1 MMFLVLPKKY
11 AAYNLKK
18 PNEKFFLPYVLEE
31 ISGLGYV
38 EDGLLAC
45 VQDEDGKVFLFDYK
59 DKKITRSIK
68 FWKQGDFEGVE
79 VINNVAYVIKSNGDL
94 YYFNLNTDDRE
105 LVAKELET
113 PLSKS
118 NDIEGLGYDHLK
130 KKLLIACKESSDL
143 KGNKIKGKATFVY
156 DLKKQ
161 KFIKEPLFSITNKQ
175 LKEFFKEHKDNV
187 YEEKRIN
194 FHPSGIALHPIHD
207 KFYILAST
215 GKLMIVVNRKGD
227 IEASYPISPRV
238 LGQPEGICFAPNGD
252 LFIASEGAGDRGY
265 ILKFEMQ

>member
-1 MMFLVLPKKY
+1 MLNKILRLILPWCFILCSCDNPYRVTADMMFLVLPKKY

-130 KKLLIACKESSDL
+130 KKLHIACKESSDL
-143 KGNKIKGKATFVY
+143 KGNKIKGKDT
-156 DLKKQ
+156 L
-161 KFIKEPLFSITNKQ
+161 L
-175 LKEFFKEHKDNV
+175 
-187 YEEKRIN
+187 
-194 FHPSGIALHPIHD
+194 
-207 KFYILAST
+207 
-215 GKLMIVVNRKGD
+215 
-227 IEASYPISPRV
+227 
-238 LGQPEGICFAPNGD
+238 
-252 LFIASEGAGDRGY
+252 
-265 ILKFEMQ
+265 